1 MFPDHN
7 PDDSDD
13 PEDQAPC
20 ARCVARQLQ
29 DWIDEAMR
37 AAVVPEDWWF
47 PVVELTATAHTLHIL
62 IGGITVWDSD
72 EDDPE
77 DLTFAY
83 CQQAYRTAV
92 LPLAHV
98 ASYGLKPKAP

>member
-20 ARCVARQLQ
+20 AMCVARQLQ

-47 PVVELTATAHTLHIL
+47 PVV
-62 IGGITVWDSD
+62 
-72 EDDPE
+72 
-77 DLTFAY
+77 
-83 CQQAYRTAV
+83 
-92 LPLAHV
+92 
-98 ASYGLKPKAP
+98 